1 MPSNQRITR
10 STIDDDVLIKKVIE
24 KVLSSDILRKELLSK
39 IRSEIIAEYK
49 EELQALNEKVVQ
61 LEANLAASRN
71 EMKKHTDELEQ
82 YSRRNNVRIFGV
94 PEDRNENIGTV
105 VSNFCK
111 EKLHLDISPQLMD
124 SCHRL
129 PGKESLHRPIIV
141 KFVSHATKLAV
152 LSKKKEL
159 KGTKLVIREDLT
171 KTRNFL
177 LKEAAKKFGSRS
189 VWSNNGKVFAK
200 VDKKITIITS
210 LSDII

>member
-1 MPSNQRITR
+1 MPSNERITR

-94 PEDRNENIGTV
+94 PEDRNENTGTV

-124 SCHRL
+124 CHRL

-159 KGTKLVIREDLT
+159 KGFIWIFHRNLWTAIDYQISPQEDGLG
-171 KTRNFL
+171 
-177 LKEAAKKFGSRS
+177 FGNKI
-189 VWSNNGKVFAK
+189 WIQSNA
-200 VDKKITIITS
+200 
-210 LSDII
+210 